1 MAGLFCGVLL
11 RAAGWEVEI
20 FERAGEELASRGA
33 GIATHQALYDAFHA
47 AGIQLRPEMG
57 VASQGRRVF
66 APDGSLLCTC
76 EMPQL
81 MTSWGFIYRFL
92 REQFPSTAYRNGM
105 ALTALTQHENGVTAR
120 FANGEETSAAWLI
133 GADGTRSTVRSLI
146 APEAVARYC
155 GYFGWR
161 GLADE
166 AALPEDAR
174 ERLTSYFALN
184 PAPHGHLLGYMVAG
198 PDDDLRPG
206 HRWYNWGWYRRA
218 DEARLREHLTGTDG
232 QYYPQGIPHDLIR
245 PDLVTEMYAQA
256 SRELAPC
263 IQSAI
268 RLTRRPF
275 LQAIME
281 VGSPRM
287 RLGRVALIGDAAF
300 TARPH
305 VGLGVSKAAE
315 DGTSLALALGDANQD
330 AAVQRWEKARLRFG
344 RAAMR
349 WGQELGSYI
358 ETPRPDP
365 VQRAQAAFHRRAD
378 VLMVQTASNVPGYY
392 LGTET

>member
-33 GIATHQALYDAFHA
+33 GIATHQSLYDAFHA

-57 VASQGRRVF
+57 VHSQGRRVF

-92 REQFPSTAYRNGM
+92 RQQFPDGTYHNGYT
-105 ALTALTQHENGVTAR
+105 LESLTQTDTQVEAR
-120 FANGEETSAAWLI
+120 FSNGELRRGDWLI
-133 GADGTRSTVRSLI
+133 GADGTRSSVRACV
-146 APEAVARYC
+146 APAVEARYC

-161 GLADE
+161 GLVDE
-166 AALPEDAR
+166 A
-174 ERLTSYFALN
+174 RLSPAVLEQLSGHFALN
-184 PAPHGHLLGYMVAG
+184 PADHGHLLGYMVAG

-218 DEARLREHLTGTDG
+218 DAASLREHLTGTDG
-232 QYYPQGIPHDLIR
+232 QYYPQGIPHPLIR
-245 PDLVTEMYAQA
+245 PELVAVLREQA
-256 SRELAPC
+256 ARELAPC
-263 IQSAI
+263 IQTAI
-268 RLTRRPF
+268 AETPRPF
-275 LQAIME
+275 LQAIYE
-281 VGSPRM
+281 VESSRM
-287 RLGRVALIGDAAF
+287 VFGRVVLIGDAAF

-315 DGTSLALALGDANQD
+315 DATLLATALTRGNVAQ
-330 AAVQRWEKARLRFG
+330 WETERLRFG
-344 RAAMR
+344 HAAVA
-349 WGQELGSYI
+349 WGQRLGSYI
-358 ETPRPDP
+358 ETPRANDP
-365 VQRAQAAFHRRAD
+365 SQRAEAVRNRRPE
-378 VLMVQTASNVPGYY
+378 VLMAETAAHEPARY
-392 LGTET
+392 LQLERY